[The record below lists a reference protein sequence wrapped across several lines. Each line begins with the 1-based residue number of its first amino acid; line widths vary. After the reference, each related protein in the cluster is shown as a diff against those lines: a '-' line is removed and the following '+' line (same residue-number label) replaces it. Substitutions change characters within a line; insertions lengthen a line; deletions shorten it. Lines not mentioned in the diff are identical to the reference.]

1 MYLITSIGDK
11 KLLFP
16 EIKFTNVISSEL
28 YETTA
33 RRSSSCVQHSDI
45 IAINDKL
52 VITTGRKCIAHR
64 VSSSKVQADKLKK
77 TNTHWRTDSENRNN
91 TYVLLIVLL
100 VVRLL
105 VLVPDRHSF
114 YIQRSKSGNSFCATQ
129 SSKKKKKKPN
139 ELRSIQLNAQDA
151 QEKNIE

>member
-1 MYLITSIGDK
+1 MYLITSISDK

-33 RRSSSCVQHSDI
+33 RRSSSCVQHFDI

-100 VVRLL
+100 VVRLVTCSCSGQTFIL
-105 VLVPDRHSF
+105 H
-114 YIQRSKSGNSFCATQ
+114 SKSGNSFCATQ
-129 SSKKKKKKPN
+129 SSKKKKKKT
-139 ELRSIQLNAQDA
+139 
-151 QEKNIE
+151 K